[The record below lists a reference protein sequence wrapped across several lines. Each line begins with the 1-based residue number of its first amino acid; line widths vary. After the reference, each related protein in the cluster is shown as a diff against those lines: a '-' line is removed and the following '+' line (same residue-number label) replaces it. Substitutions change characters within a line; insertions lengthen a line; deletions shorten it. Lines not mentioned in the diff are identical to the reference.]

1 LEIDGGRT
9 DAIAFGRADAAGHE
23 GSTIDLVARIV
34 QRTYRGTEKVELH
47 VVDLQTAEV
56 NA

>member
-1 LEIDGGRT
+1 
-9 DAIAFGRADAAGHE
+9 
-23 GSTIDLVARIV
+23 VARIV
-34 QRTYRGTEKVELH
+34 QRTYRGTEKIELH